1 MNTSKVEGKRIKV
14 RDLQKGQSVRVW
26 RDYKDEPDTFF
37 DAVVMFPAA
46 PGMPAMVSKRGL
58 VPTMNE
64 RGFEGTKVEGDV
76 MLKLYHNDRVVEL
89 I

>member
-1 MNTSKVEGKRIKV
+1 MSARKSEGKRIKV
-14 RDLQKGQSVRVW
+14 RDLQRGQCVRVW
-26 RDYKDEPDTFF
+26 RDHKEEPDVFF

-58 VPTMNE
+58 VTTTNE
-64 RGFEGTKVEGDV
+64 RGFEGMKVEGDV
-76 MLKLYHNDRVVEL
+76 MLKLYHSDRVIEL